1 MKANNNL
8 RLVENNS
15 YATTGF
21 TIQASGKM
29 FHMVISG
36 LYSNKPQS
44 ITREIWSNA
53 FDAHAMVGK
62 TDTPFD
68 VTFPTALTPVF
79 SCRDYGPGL
88 AHEDMEGFYTVVGHS
103 TKEDTNAAVGKWGVG
118 RMSPMSY
125 TDTFSVVS
133 RHKGMIA
140 YYTVQLGPDGSPQL
154 HVLAPPSPTDEA
166 DGLEVSFPV
175 KRDDISNFQTAA
187 SLVAYG
193 FDVPPNVT
201 NSKEKSFEP
210 VKKVMQG
217 KGYYIY
223 DDRRMDGAYAQMG
236 CVLYPLPR
244 NYYSKPIVYQ
254 FDIGELEVTASREAL
269 SFGPNDPTHDAV
281 KQKVVQVSDTIDAD
295 VQAQVN
301 AAPSLFIAAKLSY
314 AVERYTSNSVRL
326 TYRGADIP
334 KKLDIAEEYGLPH
347 VYVGEKGY
355 RNRTIGW
362 GMDAECHPPH
372 TYQIFVQDIS
382 NKKGCVRASTRIAAA
397 LPAYGKYIWIRAD
410 LSHPASKAKVDAVVA
425 DLGYPTHYVADL
437 PDAGPTASTKSK
449 VQLSALEQGTR
460 ITYSMDDAELKAGGY
475 YVTMVNNDYSGHLNF
490 MCKFVKEAGLGD
502 RILLVPKTLS
512 KKFLAAPQWK
522 ELEPAINEVIT
533 REAPKAVSLLSND
546 YSAYPFYK
554 FNDLV
559 GVGGTVG
566 AFVALSKAHIDKSW
580 VYLGMNKPQWGQV
593 LDRLG
598 LPLPNNDRA
607 TLHYKAILD
616 KYPLLDL
623 YRGGTNDSFIQYIA
637 LINNAKQE

>member
-1 MKANNNL
+1 
-8 RLVENNS
+8 
-15 YATTGF
+15 
-21 TIQASGKM
+21 
-29 FHMVISG
+29 
-36 LYSNKPQS
+36 
-44 ITREIWSNA
+44 
-53 FDAHAMVGK
+53 
-62 TDTPFD
+62 
-68 VTFPTALTPVF
+68 
-79 SCRDYGPGL
+79 
-88 AHEDMEGFYTVVGHS
+88 
-103 TKEDTNAAVGKWGVG
+103 
-118 RMSPMSY
+118 MSY

-175 KRDDISNFQTAA
+175 KRDDVNNFQAAA
-187 SLVAYG
+187 SLVSYG

-210 VKKVMQG
+210 IKKVLQG

-223 DDRRMDGAYAQMG
+223 DDRRMNGSYAQMG
-236 CVLYPLPR
+236 CVLYPLPS
-244 NYYSKPIVYQ
+244 NYSNRPIVYQ

-281 KQKVVQVSDTIDAD
+281 TQKVAQVSDTIDAE
-295 VQAQVN
+295 VQAQVDAFPSMFT
-301 AAPSLFIAAKLSY
+301 AARLAHTVARYLSRSTR
-314 AVERYTSNSVRL
+314 VM
-326 TYRGADIP
+326 YRGTEIPNKWDIT
-334 KKLDIAEEYGLPH
+334 DQYGLPH
-347 VYVGEKGY
+347 VYVGQKGY
-355 RNRTIGW
+355 RNKTVGW
-362 GMDAECHPPH
+362 GTDAECYPRN
-372 TYQIFVQDIS
+372 TYQVFVQDTS
-382 NKKGCVRASTRIAAA
+382 NSKGCVRASTRIAAK
-397 LPAYGKYIWIRAD
+397 LSAYDKYIWIRAD
-410 LSHPASKAKVDAVVA
+410 LSDPASKAKVDAAVA

-437 PDAGPTASTKSK
+437 PDAGPTASTKTK
-449 VQLSALEQGTR
+449 VQLSAIEQGTR
-460 ITYSMDDAELKAGGY
+460 ITYSMDDAEFKAGGY

-490 MCKFVKEAGLGD
+490 MCKFVKETGLGD

-598 LPLPNNDRA
+598 LPSPNNDRA

-616 KYPLLDL
+616 KYPLLEL